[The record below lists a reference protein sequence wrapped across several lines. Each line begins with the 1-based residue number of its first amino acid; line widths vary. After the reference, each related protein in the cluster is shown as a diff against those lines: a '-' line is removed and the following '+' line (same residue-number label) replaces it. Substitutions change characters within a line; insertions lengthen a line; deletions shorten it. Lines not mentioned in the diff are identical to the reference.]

1 MAVMLGGMPVAAW
14 ATTEASTNDVSV
26 RKMGVAWNIA
36 DDRKLENTA
45 GVYGPEG
52 LDKYMKRYFDQLFA
66 KTDQLSSKIDKLS
79 AQIAALE
86 KSIPKKETVKVSSQG
101 SLV

>member
-1 MAVMLGGMPVAAW
+1 
-14 ATTEASTNDVSV
+14 
-26 RKMGVAWNIA
+26 MGVAWNIA